1 MDFKKERVNSHNNW
15 PNISAFKAEAAF
27 SKRLIDKAGKTPFEP
42 IAVGQDTNADFQR
55 CVGHFLDGLDALPRR
70 PDYLFDHSFRVI
82 DLAGSPLFPKKGIK
96 GIVQGLGNSLLK
108 SGQSDWEAI
117 SEMLG
122 QAIPIRTCEL
132 LAKRIL
138 TATDPQNKDHTAITD
153 RASCCLGA
161 QRYVD
166 FMNKFAGTPGAP
178 PITVISSDAIRNA
191 GSFLKLYL
199 SGVQG
204 TRTKPASH
212 ASLDLTKS
220 ANLPTH
226 GKRIELLLSILL
238 FTLRNERAH
247 GDAISPFRTSKATLE
262 RYQSYYFITLTSYV
276 FALGTMQLRNWK
288 GVSSGAIR
296 SGCAANIALQQAFF

>member
-1 MDFKKERVNSHNNW
+1 MNFKKERVNSHNNW

-27 SKRLIDKAGKTPFEP
+27 SNRLIAQAGKTPFEP
-42 IAVGQDTNADFQR
+42 IPVGQDTNADFQR
-55 CVGHFLDGLDALPRR
+55 CVSHFLDGLDALPRR

-82 DLAGSPLFPKKGIK
+82 DLVGSTLFPKKGIK

-108 SGQSDWEAI
+108 SGQADWEAI
-117 SEMLG
+117 TDLLG

-138 TATDPQNKDHTAITD
+138 TATDPQNKDHKAMSE
-153 RASCCLGA
+153 RASNCLGA
-161 QRYVD
+161 QRYAEFID
-166 FMNKFAGTPGAP
+166 KFTSTSGAP
-178 PITVISSDAIRNA
+178 PTTFVSSKNIQDA
-191 GSFLKLYL
+191 GSFIKLYL

-204 TRTKPASH
+204 TRTKAASH
-212 ASLDLTKS
+212 ATLDLTKK

-226 GKRIELLLSILL
+226 NNRIELLLSVLL

-276 FALGTMQLRNWK
+276 FALGSMQLKQWK

-296 SGCAANIALQQAFF
+296 TGCAANISLQQAFF